1 MRGLSSI
8 APLLAAAALAAPL
21 AAQQAGRPFTT
32 EDALDVRSARIADV
46 TRDGRRVALTVQ
58 TRRDRSGVDHFRF
71 GDPTYVAPSLGELLV
86 IDTDDGSSRSLFSE
100 HEQLRGATWSPDGM
114 RLAFFKLDDGHYRL
128 YVHEVSSGRTR
139 AVGLRTSREL
149 SSGSPLAWSPDG
161 ASVLVGLR
169 PERWA
174 ERARAA
180 YLEMTEG
187 PVVVQ
192 DGSDD
197 FLDWDRVRNMGDE
210 ESPALVRLAD
220 GSVRELPGDLALRA
234 ARFSGDGAWLTY
246 ELARPKRTSYERAEG
261 TDWVAV
267 RLDLDGGV
275 ADTLLGPVERRIQGS
290 WSEDGDAF
298 AWAER
303 GNVFVRFAD
312 ADSARN
318 LTEGHRAPSTGEDTT
333 KLSFSLEAWRQ
344 DGGAL
349 LVRSR
354 EGYHVVDPRG
364 SSVELVL
371 PFEGD
376 EDTRPRLD
384 LQRWSADGRWL
395 YLSTSARDRWDRG
408 LVRYDLQA
416 RRTEELVK
424 DANLYRDW
432 HVTEDGGRIVYRM
445 SDGDRPDE
453 LYAAGAGFSDPRR
466 LTELNPQLEEVAL
479 TRSELVEYLD
489 VDGEHLYGVLYYPY
503 GYEPGKKYPLVAEVY
518 ETFFD
523 NGYNENMNLI
533 TARGWFAFRPS
544 VNLVVGY
551 PGEAWLK
558 GVTTGINTLIDRGL
572 VDEKRLGVEGQ
583 SYGGYAVNLLVTQ
596 TNRFAA
602 AANVSGKVD
611 IISFLGDSEKI
622 TTRNY
627 SAAEEGQDRIG
638 ATLWEQPQKY
648 IAHSAI
654 MFADRIDTPLLL
666 LSGEG
671 DWNVPATNEREMY
684 YALRRL
690 GKEVVWVNYMHGG
703 HGAGRASTPEDFH
716 DHWKRLLDW
725 MGDHF
730 DEVDAKAAATD
741 GGR

>member
-1 MRGLSSI
+1 MRGLSVI
-8 APLLAAAALAAPL
+8 VPLLSAAALAAPL
-21 AAQQAGRPFTT
+21 AAQQGGRPFTT
-32 EDALDVRSARIADV
+32 EDALDVRSVRVADV
-46 TRDGRRVALTVQ
+46 TEDGRRVAATVQ

-71 GDPTYVAPSLGELLV
+71 GDPTYVALSLGELLV
-86 IDTDDGSSRSLFSE
+86 IDTQDGSVRSLFPE
-100 HEQLRGATWSPDGM
+100 HEQLRGAAWSPDGT
-114 RLAFFKLDDGHYRL
+114 RLAFYKLDDGQYRL
-128 YVHEVSSGRTR
+128 YVHEAASGRTR
-139 AVGLRTSREL
+139 PVRLRTSREL
-149 SSGSPLAWSPDG
+149 ASNAPLEWSPDG
-161 ASVLVGLR
+161 ASVLVSLR
-169 PERWA
+169 PEGWA
-174 ERARAA
+174 ERARRAF
-180 YLEMTEG
+180 LDLTEG

-192 DGSDD
+192 DSRDD
-197 FLDWDRVRNMGDE
+197 FLDWDRVRNLDARE
-210 ESPALVRLAD
+210 TPALVQLSD
-220 GSVRELPGDLALRA
+220 GAVRELPEDTGVRA
-234 ARFSGDGAWLTY
+234 PRFSADGTWLAY
-246 ELARPKRTSYERAEG
+246 EVARPEKTSYERAKG
-261 TDWVAV
+261 TEYVAV
-267 RLDLDGGV
+267 RLNLRSGT
-275 ADTLLGPVERRIQGS
+275 ADTLLGPVERRIDGQ
-290 WSEDGDAF
+290 WSEDAAAF

-318 LTEGHRAPSTGEDTT
+318 LTEAHRTPTTGEDTT
-333 KLSFSLEAWRQ
+333 KLAFSLEAWRQ

-354 EGYHVVDPRG
+354 EGYHLVDPRAG
-364 SSVELVL
+364 SVEVVV
-371 PFEGD
+371 PFQGD
-376 EDTRPRLD
+376 EETRPRLD
-384 LQRWSADGRWL
+384 LQRWSADGRYL

-408 LVRYDLQA
+408 LVRYDLQG
-416 RRTEELVK
+416 RRTEDLVK
-424 DANLYRDW
+424 DANLYADW
-432 HVTEDGGRIVYRM
+432 NVSEDGSRVVYRM

-453 LYAAGAGFSDPRR
+453 LYAADARFSDPRR
-466 LTELNPQLEEVAL
+466 LTDLNPQLDGVAL
-479 TRSELVEYLD
+479 TRSELVDYLD
-489 VDGEHLYGVLYYPY
+489 VDGKHLYGVLYYPY
-503 GYEPGKKYPLVAEVY
+503 GYETGKKYPLVAEVY

-533 TARGWFAFRPS
+533 AARGWFAFRPS
-544 VNLVVGY
+544 VHLVEGY

-602 AANVSGKVD
+602 AVNVSGKVD

-627 SAAEEGQDRIG
+627 NAAEEGQDRIG

-648 IAHSAI
+648 VAHSAI
-654 MFADRIDTPLLL
+654 MFADRIETPLLL
-666 LSGEG
+666 LTGQG

-703 HGAGRASTPEDFH
+703 HGAGRASTVEDFH

-725 MGDHF
+725 MGEHF
-730 DEVDAKAAATD
+730 EAVGAKAAATD